1 MSGQNHVLDGDG
13 AAASVEAAA
22 RFGDPCFLDHRNFGL
37 ASDPG
42 YAFGVAHEV
51 LVSEGV
57 LPNPERRPGK

>member
-1 MSGQNHVLDGDG
+1 MYSAL
-13 AAASVEAAA
+13 SLEAAA

-57 LPNPERRPGK
+57 LPKPGTPAG